1 MYRPVSLLI
10 PLLVLAF
17 ATPAAAAELTLD
29 QIVGR
34 TNHAA
39 YYAGKDGRAQVK
51 MTITDSQGRTRVREF
66 TVMRRD
72 DPAGDGG
79 EQRFYIHFHAPA
91 DVARTTFVVHKHLDR
106 DDDRWLY
113 LPGLDLIKRIAA
125 SDKRTSFV
133 GSDFFYEDVSGR
145 PVDAD
150 HHKLVRTT
158 KSYYVLEHTPKKP
171 AEVEFSRYEM
181 FVHSETFLPT
191 KVTFFDKG
199 GKKHR
204 EMTVDAVKRIS
215 GYPTVTR
222 ATIKDHA
229 SGSQTVVEYSDVE
242 YDVGLPAKIFTERYL
257 RRPPARYLNAS
268 R

>member
-1 MYRPVSLLI
+1 MNRSTSLLSA
-10 PLLVLAF
+10 LLMIAF
-17 ATPAAAAELTLD
+17 AAPATAAEPSVD
-29 QIVGR
+29 EIVER
-34 TNHAA
+34 TNLAA
-39 YYAGKDGRAQVK
+39 YYAGEDGRAQVK

-72 DPAGDGG
+72 DPAKDGDG
-79 EQRFYIHFHAPA
+79 QRFYIHFHAPA
-91 DVARTTFVVHKHLDR
+91 DVARTSFVVHKHLDR

-150 HHKLVRTT
+150 HHKLLRTT
-158 KSYYVLEHTPKKP
+158 KSYFVLEHTPKNP
-171 AEVEFSRYEM
+171 SEVEFSRYEM
-181 FVHSETFLPT
+181 FVHSKTFLPT
-191 KVTFFDKG
+191 KVTFFDKR

-204 EMTVDAVKRIS
+204 EMKVDAVKRI
-215 GYPTVTR
+215 GGHPTVTR
-222 ATIKDHA
+222 ATLKDHA
-229 SGSQTVVEYSDVE
+229 SGSQTVVEYKHVE

-257 RRPPARYLNAS
+257 RRPPARYLKAS